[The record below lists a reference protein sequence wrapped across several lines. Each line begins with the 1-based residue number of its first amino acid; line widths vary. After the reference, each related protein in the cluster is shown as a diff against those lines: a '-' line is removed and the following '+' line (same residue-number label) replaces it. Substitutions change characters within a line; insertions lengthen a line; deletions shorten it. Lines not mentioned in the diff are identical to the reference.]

1 MPLLRHLDAFYET
14 HRRCGGLDD
23 AVDGGRIWT
32 TCSCG
37 AVVGRTPGQRIV
49 YLEIPEFPGYMIG
62 SDGSVWSRRRASEWR
77 RLRPGRSKSHYVAG
91 GLRKWTGKKTAVH
104 VHRLVLEAFVGPP
117 PEGAV
122 ACHNNGNGY
131 DNRVANLR
139 WDTRKAN
146 AADTVRH
153 GVHPRQL
160 ARLSEGQLSAY
171 PEGVSIAEIA
181 RLHGATPLAVRRV
194 LDRGT

>member
-122 ACHNNGNGY
+122 ACHNNEMVTTIASQTSAGTQG
-131 DNRVANLR
+131 RP
-139 WDTRKAN
+139 TRPTPFA
-146 AADTVRH
+146 TGCIPVSSQ
-153 GVHPRQL
+153 GCPRDSSAL
-160 ARLSEGQLSAY
+160 TPRGFLS
-171 PEGVSIAEIA
+171 
-181 RLHGATPLAVRRV
+181 RR
-194 LDRGT
+194 

>member
-77 RLRPGRSKSHYVAG
+77 RLTLEDCANGPARRPPSTFTVSFLRRSSARPRKEPWPATTTEMVTTIASQTSAGTQGRPTRPTPFA
-91 GLRKWTGKKTAVH
+91 TGCIPVSSQ
-104 VHRLVLEAFVGPP
+104 G
-117 PEGAV
+117 
-122 ACHNNGNGY
+122 C
-131 DNRVANLR
+131 
-139 WDTRKAN
+139 
-146 AADTVRH
+146 
-153 GVHPRQL
+153 PRDSSAL
-160 ARLSEGQLSAY
+160 TPRGFLS
-171 PEGVSIAEIA
+171 
-181 RLHGATPLAVRRV
+181 RR
-194 LDRGT
+194 